1 MKILVVAVIS
11 TVWLFGCGG
20 DDEEA
25 VPASSTVAVTA
36 ATTFTP
42 LSTTSL
48 PATTTTEIP
57 VAPICGDAA
66 EPVWIAESGVWM
78 CPAATRLPPTTTTTT
93 TTTTAPT
100 TTSAP
105 TTTTLPPTT
114 TTTTTTTTSPTTTT
128 ITPTTTSAPTTT
140 TLPPRTTETCEVEGK
155 QIAEDS
161 LLDDTNWLD
170 AYHRDDSFS
179 EDPLSYFWIDSI
191 FPLEPDGL
199 RPNEVVCWVDAYLWT
214 DIEDLE
220 FQEGSDEYYESLI
233 RVGALCFDE
242 DGWSW
247 QLEDSQRPL
256 SRSQL
261 AEDCLITIRAPL
273 SEERDDAEPRTSDQ
287 VQT

>member
-93 TTTTAPT
+93 TITTA
-100 TTSAP
+100 
-105 TTTTLPPTT
+105 
-114 TTTTTTTTSPTTTT
+114 
-128 ITPTTTSAPTTT
+128 PTTTSAPTTT

-199 RPNEVVCWVDAYLWT
+199 RPDEVVCWVDAYLWT